1 MTPEEKMD
9 ALRHA
14 KITSNDNTPVLEALA
29 QVLPPGFQLKDIEPE
44 KKLGNYDIVIQTPTD
59 EICLVV
65 SKDGLSAS
73 TSNIMKQDHLSTQPS
88 LQEDELSKLAVKLK
102 DNEKI
107 DFQVVASKNDLE
119 GK

>member
-14 KITSNDNTPVLEALA
+14 KIISNDETPVLEALA
-29 QVLPPGFQLKDIEPE
+29 QELPPGFLVRNIEPE
-44 KKLGNYDIVIQTPTD
+44 KKIGNYDIVIQTPTD

-73 TSNIMKQDHLSTQPS
+73 TSNIMKQDQLSIQPS
-88 LQEDELSKLAVKLK
+88 LPEDELSKLAVILK
-102 DNEKI
+102 DSEKVDI
-107 DFQVVASKNDLE
+107 QVIASTNDLK
-119 GK
+119 G